1 MSKTRDIAIL
11 ELFERARAAL
21 PLRQFL
27 QELRADPPG
36 ANVCIGVLRRIRTA
50 GGRRGRRGA
59 IIRA

>member
-1 MSKTRDIAIL
+1 MNKTRDIAIL
-11 ELFERARAAL
+11 ELLEQARAVPRL
-21 PLRQFL
+21 CQFVP
-27 QELRADPPG
+27 ELRADPPG